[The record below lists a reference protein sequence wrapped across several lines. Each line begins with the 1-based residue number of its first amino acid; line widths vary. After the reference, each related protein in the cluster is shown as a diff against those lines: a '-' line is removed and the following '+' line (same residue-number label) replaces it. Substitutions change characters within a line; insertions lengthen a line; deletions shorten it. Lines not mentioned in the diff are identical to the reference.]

1 MYDVILVRY
10 GEIGLKGQNRS
21 FFVNKLIS
29 NIKKAIQKIVNFN
42 IKKTP
47 GRIFIYPEQNY
58 EQILEKLKMIPG
70 IVSVSPTI
78 TAELDYDELEK
89 SSLELFKKEV
99 TDFPTT
105 FKVKTN
111 RPNKSFPKNSMEVNR
126 DIGAYI
132 LDNYSEDQLS
142 VDIHN
147 PEHSLNFDIR
157 NDQVY
162 IFTRTISGPG
172 GLPVGSSG
180 KGLLLLSGGIDS
192 PVAGWQAMT
201 RGMELEA
208 IYFHSPPYTS
218 ERAKEKVMELA
229 RILSQYGTNIKL
241 HLSHF
246 TEIQRAIKQKC
257 DKQFTI
263 TIMRRMMYRIAT
275 KIAQQN
281 QNQVLLTGESI
292 GQVSSQTLENIST
305 ISSVTNMPILRP
317 LITIDKQEIIKMAK
331 KIGTYKTSIQPY
343 EDCCTIFVPNHPVTK
358 PTLAEAKANE
368 ADLEIEKLVKS
379 GVENTQFE
387 IS

>member
-29 NIKKAIQKIVNFN
+29 NIKKAIQKIANFN